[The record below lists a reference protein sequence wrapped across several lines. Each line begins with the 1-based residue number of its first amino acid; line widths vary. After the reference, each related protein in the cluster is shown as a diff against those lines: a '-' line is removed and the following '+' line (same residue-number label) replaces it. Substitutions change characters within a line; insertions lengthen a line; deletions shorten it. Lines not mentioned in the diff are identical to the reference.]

1 MTLEASTRARI
12 ENYIGEKQVMLFMKG
27 TPEQPQ
33 CGFSAA
39 TIAILDNLVPDY
51 GTVNVLA
58 DQEIREGIKVFSDW
72 PTIPQLYIDQEF
84 VGGCDIVREMYNAGE
99 LHDMLGL
106 AQPDRTPPPITIS
119 DEAVEIIRSALDN
132 QPGMAVHLSIDNQW
146 NHNFNLG
153 PKTGNEIVASDNG
166 IELLIDLGSAA
177 RARGLA
183 LDVSESFQGKSLTV
197 ENPNMPPPV
206 NQMSA
211 PELAEKLGAGAEI
224 HLFDVREPAERERAR
239 IEGSRLLDQSSMEE
253 ISRLPKDSMLVFL
266 CHHGQRSQ
274 AAADHF
280 RTQGFTNVHN
290 LVGGIDA
297 WSREVD
303 GSVPRY

>member
-1 MTLEASTRARI
+1 MTLDANTRERI
-12 ENYIGEKQVMLFMKG
+12 ESYIGQKKIVLFMKG
-27 TPEQPQ
+27 TPQQPQ

-39 TIAILDNLVPDY
+39 TIGILDNLVSDY
-51 GTVNVLA
+51 ATVNVLA
-58 DQEIREGIKVFSDW
+58 DQEVREGIKTFSDW
-72 PTIPQLYIDQEF
+72 PTIPQLYIDKEF
-84 VGGCDIVREMYNAGE
+84 VGGSDIVREMYNAGE

-106 AQPDRTPPPITIS
+106 EQPDRTPPSISIT
-119 DEAVEIIRSALDN
+119 DDAAEIIRSALDN

-153 PKTGNEIVASDNG
+153 PKTGNEIIATDNG
-166 IELLIDLGSAA
+166 LELLVDLGSAA
-177 RARGLA
+177 RAQGLQ
-183 LDVSESFQGKSLTV
+183 LNVSESFQGKSLTV

-206 NQMSA
+206 TQVTA
-211 PELAEKLGAGAEI
+211 PALAEKLSAGTPL
-224 HLFDVREPAERERAR
+224 HLYDVREPAERAQAC
-239 IEGSRLLDQSSMEE
+239 IDGSRLLDQDAMEE
-253 ISRLPKDSMLVFL
+253 IAALPKDSMLVFL

-280 RTQGFTNVHN
+280 RLQGFSNVHN
-290 LVGGIDA
+290 LTGGIDA

>member
-1 MTLEASTRARI
+1 MALDPAARERI
-12 ENYIGEKQVMLFMKG
+12 ETHIGENRVVLFMKG
-27 TPEQPQ
+27 TPQQPQ

-39 TIAILDNLVPDY
+39 TIAILDNLVSHY
-51 GTVNVLA
+51 STGNVLE
-58 DQEIREGIKVFSDW
+58 DQEVREGIKAFSEW

-99 LHDMLGL
+99 LHEMLDL
-106 AQPDRTPPPITIS
+106 KQPDRTPPSISIS
-119 DEAVEIIRSALDN
+119 DDAVEIIRSALEN
-132 QPGMAVHLSIDNQW
+132 QPGMSVHLSIDKQW

-153 PKTGNEIVASDNG
+153 PKTGNEIVAGDNG

-177 RARGLA
+177 RAKGLS
-183 LDVSESFQGKSLTV
+183 LEVSESFQGRSLTV

-206 NQMSA
+206 NQITA
-211 PELAEKLGAGAEI
+211 PELAERLSSETTT
-224 HLFDVREPAERERAR
+224 HLYDVRDAEERERAH
-239 IEGSRLLDQSSMEE
+239 INGSRLLDDAAMGE
-253 ISRLPKDSMLVFL
+253 IAALPKDSVLVFQ

-274 AAADHF
+274 SAADHF
-280 RTQGFTNVHN
+280 RLQGFTNVHN

-303 GSVPRY
+303 SSVPRY